1 MVRLLC
7 LQVKWV
13 ENAEEVEAV
22 ARVVEAVARV
32 VARVGARVAKVD
44 ARLEDDKYL
53 GDNPLGNYSAMV

>member
-1 MVRLLC
+1 
-7 LQVKWV
+7 V